1 MAGGA
6 TGPWKEVKG
15 TKRRKK
21 DAGTTSVA
29 SESVTSENRFSDLEE
44 DFGDPGIE
52 QQPRKQAKGK
62 PSPSVP
68 KKAKL
73 PPLVVVNFSFHKLQP
88 LVEKLGVKPI
98 FKISGIGTKILCKTE
113 EEFLLVENLLKQCKL
128 EYFTHDKPG
137 EKPFKVIVRGLP
149 GVTGESLKK
158 QLLVEH
164 QLQALEV
171 REIKRQEDSRF
182 RDTMYLI
189 YFPRGS
195 ITMKQLKEIRTIS
208 NIQVTW
214 DAHRSKHDVTMCMNC
229 LHFGHGTRHCHR
241 ASRCNRCGEAHS
253 TEKCPAEDCDP
264 RCANCGGKHPA
275 TDKTCGKRAEFL
287 KIRRQATIGKQPGR
301 RIDRRANFSANYDA
315 NFPPL
320 NPNLAEPPKKQS
332 GIPPGFQRT
341 SRSEP
346 PPSAWNSEAASSTL
360 HTNAELM
367 KIFVDMSN
375 ALRGCKSKFEQIQV
389 LGTFVIQYG
398 Y

>member
-1 MAGGA
+1 M
-6 TGPWKEVKG
+6 
-15 TKRRKK
+15 
-21 DAGTTSVA
+21 A

-44 DFGDPGIE
+44 DFGDSDTA
-52 QQPRKQAKGK
+52 QQPRKQAKVK
-62 PSPSVP
+62 PSASLP

-73 PPLVVVNFSFHKLQP
+73 PPLVVVNFNFHKLQP

-113 EEFLLVENLLKQCKL
+113 DEFLLVENLLKQCKL

-137 EKPFKVIVRGLP
+137 EKPFKAIVRGLP
-149 GVTGESLKK
+149 GVTSESLKK

-171 REIKRQEDSRF
+171 REIKRQEDSRY

-189 YFPRGS
+189 YFQRGS
-195 ITMKQLKEIRTIS
+195 VTLKQLRDIRTIS

-214 DAHRSKHDVTMCMNC
+214 DAHRSRHDVTMCMNC

-241 ASRCNRCGEAHS
+241 ASRCNRCGAAHS
-253 TEKCPAEDCDP
+253 TEKCPAEEESDP

-275 TDKTCGKRAEFL
+275 SDKTCGKRAEFL
-287 KIRRQATIGKQPGR
+287 KIRRQATVGNQPGR
-301 RIDRRANFSANYDA
+301 RADRRPHFSSANYES

-320 NPNLAEPPKKQS
+320 NPNQIEPPKMPT

-341 SRSEP
+341 SSSKP
-346 PPSAWNSEAASSTL
+346 PPTAWHSEAPSSTL
-360 HTNAELM
+360 HSSAELM
-367 KIFVDMSN
+367 AIFVEMTN

-398 Y
+398 F